1 MIDKLYHKYNDNQ
14 KKVCYDT
21 DINNKGQKIR
31 RKIPERKRT
40 MRKNMFALS
49 YLYSLSHL
57 SLEHSYEGLFEM
69 RSYRF
74 QTLCKDG
81 SSGPGI

>member
-1 MIDKLYHKYNDNQ
+1 
-14 KKVCYDT
+14 
-21 DINNKGQKIR
+21 
-31 RKIPERKRT
+31 

-69 RSYRF
+69 RSYRY
-74 QTLCKDG
+74 QTTLCKDG

>member
-1 MIDKLYHKYNDNQ
+1 
-14 KKVCYDT
+14 
-21 DINNKGQKIR
+21 
-31 RKIPERKRT
+31 

-69 RSYRF
+69 CSYRF

-81 SSGPGI
+81 SLGPGI

>member
-1 MIDKLYHKYNDNQ
+1 MK
-14 KKVCYDT
+14 
-21 DINNKGQKIR
+21 
-31 RKIPERKRT
+31 
-40 MRKNMFALS
+40 KNMFALS

>member
-1 MIDKLYHKYNDNQ
+1 
-14 KKVCYDT
+14 
-21 DINNKGQKIR
+21 
-31 RKIPERKRT
+31 

-81 SSGPGI
+81 SLGPGI